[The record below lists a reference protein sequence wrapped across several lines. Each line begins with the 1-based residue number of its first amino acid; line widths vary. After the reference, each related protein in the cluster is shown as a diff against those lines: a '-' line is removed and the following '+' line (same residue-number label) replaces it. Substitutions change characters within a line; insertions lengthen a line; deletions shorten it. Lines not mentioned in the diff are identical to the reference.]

1 MSINNTDIFFSV
13 IICCYNSERY
23 IRETIDSVISQ
34 THKNWEIV
42 IVNDGSTDSTEEI
55 ILNYKNKGINIIYTK
70 QENLGFAAARNKAI
84 SLANAEWIAIIDHDD
99 ICLPD
104 RLEIQSTQIVSNPES
119 KLFFGDCLYFDDLN
133 VFNRQS
139 HYIKNKYKYNI
150 NNFKFSST
158 ECFNNLAKYGCFISS
173 STVIFN
179 KNSSVEIGNFNINF
193 KTVADYDF
201 FLKLSKK
208 YSFSYSNQILTKWRT
223 HKFQTSKLSQYT
235 YFMEL
240 NLLLFKLIFNKY
252 ISFFNKISIIKRL
265 FFFNSKIL
273 YKFIFKIKEY
283 TYEKKYFS

>member
-84 SLANAEWIAIIDHDD
+84 SIANAEWIAIIDHDD

-119 KLFFGDCLYFDDLN
+119 KLFFGNVLHFEKIDNKEITHLSKINLKKIKLN
-133 VFNRQS
+133 KKEIYYSLLR
-139 HYIKNKYKYNI
+139 
-150 NNFKFSST
+150 
-158 ECFNNLAKYGCFISS
+158 YGCFIDSE
-173 STVIFN
+173 
-179 KNSSVEIGNFNINF
+179 SVVFSKIAARKINF
-193 KTVADYDF
+193 FNNNYKFVADYDF
-201 FLKLSKK
+201 FIRLGKIYDFNYINQTLSKWRLHK
-208 YSFSYSNQILTKWRT
+208 KQSTKTMKKMYVKELSIL
-223 HKFQTSKLSQYT
+223 
-235 YFMEL
+235 YFL
-240 NLLLFKLIFNKY
+240 NLLNFDFFIKLK
-252 ISFFNKISIIKRL
+252 FFLLIKIILNIIL
-265 FFFNSKIL
+265 
-273 YKFIFKIKEY
+273 
-283 TYEKKYFS
+283 KKPH